1 MQGDQGKKKQKESTN
16 QVHDDSSS
24 NKGNLSAECSVAYS
38 NQEITFMT
46 EEDSEDYNFDTY
58 NSSDVMA
65 IDKRLSFYDWLG
77 DSATTSHITN
87 SRQSFTTF
95 QSIDKMTVSGVG
107 NVTTLA
113 EGRGTAELESNID
126 GHTYILQLK
135 DVLYIPLNNQN
146 LISLGCWDNSG
157 RHYIEGGGIIML
169 VTKDGKHIAK
179 GHKISNNLYK
189 MDIYP

>member
-1 MQGDQGKKKQKESTN
+1 MIG
-16 QVHDDSSS
+16 
-24 NKGNLSAECSVAYS
+24 C
-38 NQEITFMT
+38 
-46 EEDSEDYNFDTY
+46 
-58 NSSDVMA
+58 
-65 IDKRLSFYDWLG
+65 

-95 QSIDKMTVSGVG
+95 RSIDKMTVSGVG

-113 EGRGTAELESNID
+113 EGRGTVELESNID

-135 DVLYIPLNNQN
+135 DVLYIPSNNQN
-146 LISLGCWDNSG
+146 LISLGRWDNSG
-157 RHYIEGGGIIML
+157 GHYIGGGGIIML

-189 MDIYP
+189 MDICPQQIIYNSSENPQTFITELPAQSWETWHRRFGHIGHTTLQ